1 MFIKLIKQ
9 RKVIRLN
16 ELYQSELLILMRL
29 MAKMRIV
36 VYAFQKINKNKCKLK
51 LKDKDNRIQKLREC
65 DLNKDFH

>member
-1 MFIKLIKQ
+1 
-9 RKVIRLN
+9 
-16 ELYQSELLILMRL
+16 

-65 DLNKDFH
+65 DLNKDFHWLLEINQLHQSIRPWDGKI